1 MLTKALFSQNSL
13 ILNGLQV
20 IFTLKLV
27 KFTIILEKIK
37 RLKDESKMKR
47 FIKVIKKAI
56 QG

>member
-37 RLKDESKMKR
+37 RLNDESKMKR
-47 FIKVIKKAI
+47 FIKVIKRVTL
-56 QG
+56 G